1 MSTLSSVAPSVS
13 SAPSLSAPT
22 ATASAAQAMEKLNLA
37 SKPPVVFRGKTGK
50 GLNVMSN
57 YLRLDSKPDIGT
69 YEYEVRF
76 DPIID
81 MRNEKFRIIQ
91 QLEPLI
97 GPTKVSS

>member
-57 YLRLDSKPDIGT
+57 YLSQIIRLKQFLNSN
-69 YEYEVRF
+69 
-76 DPIID
+76 D
-81 MRNEKFRIIQ
+81 MFATST
-91 QLEPLI
+91 L
-97 GPTKVSS
+97 